1 MARSDAF
8 RSRSP
13 PFHSLNA
20 LTHATRPSP
29 IAPSA
34 LHPTRQHLSIPPS
47 SRLPAP
53 TPSASSLRVPE
64 SSSTRRQT
72 AMPSSTRYQMLS
84 RPEGAVATQTT
95 LGLWQFACA
104 SSNSKRD
111 ARQLHELNVEGD
123 SATDGEE
130 R

>member
-84 RPEGAVATQTT
+84 RPEGAGQQSA
-95 LGLWQFACA
+95 FA
-104 SSNSKRD
+104 SDDD
-111 ARQLHELNVEGD
+111 ARLIEGGRHGMRSSD
-123 SATDGEE
+123 ADNFGALAIW
-130 R
+130 